1 MKTAAIIPARYEST
15 RYPGKLMALILGIP
29 IIRFIHDRI
38 RSFCL
43 FDTVIVA
50 TDSVV
55 IFDEITSHGGRAMMT
70 KKDHPSG
77 SDRIAEVARQIDA
90 GVIVNV
96 QGDEP
101 MIDAHSLRGL
111 LDLFQD
117 TTVQVAS
124 LMTALSDPAQLPD
137 PNTVKVVTE
146 LNGNALYFSRS
157 PIPYVRDDDFNPPF
171 LRHIGVYA
179 YRRETLLQMVSL
191 PPSPLEA
198 TEKLEQL
205 RLLQNGIPIRMLMTD
220 YQGIGIDTP
229 EDLKAVRK
237 MLGDIS

>member
-15 RYPGKLMALILGIP
+15 RFPGKPLALIHGIP
-29 IIRFIHDRI
+29 IIRFINDRI

-50 TDSVV
+50 TDSPAV
-55 IFDEITSHGGRAMMT
+55 FDEIAAHGGRVMMT

-77 SDRIAEVARQIDA
+77 SDRIAEVAQQIDA
-90 GVIVNV
+90 GVIVNI

-117 TTVQVAS
+117 PAVQVAS
-124 LMTALSDPAQLPD
+124 LMTALSDPAQLAD
-137 PNTVKVVTE
+137 PNTVKVVTD
-146 LNGNALYFSRS
+146 LNSNALYFSRS
-157 PIPYVRDDDFNPPF
+157 PIPYLRDNDLNPLY

-191 PPSPLEA
+191 PPSPLEEI
-198 TEKLEQL
+198 EKLEQL
-205 RLLQNGIPIRMLMTD
+205 RLLQNGIPIRMLISG
-220 YQGIGIDTP
+220 YQGIGVDTP